1 MENGS
6 FFLTLLVWIAFFI
19 VAIPLVRRIRHPDQ
33 RPLAA
38 YLIFVSLF
46 TLVAGILFALLSW
59 LAVYLGLSQ
68 ALERVVPAIVFLLLV
83 FAPAYLVAAWQARKP
98 RWRRPPPP

>member
-1 MENGS
+1 MENGT
-6 FFLTLLVWIAFFI
+6 FFLALFVWIAFFI
-19 VAIPLVRRIRHPDQ
+19 LAIPLVRRIRHPDQ

-59 LAVYLGLSQ
+59 LAVLLGLSQ
-68 ALERVVPAIVFLLLV
+68 ALERLSPAVVFLVLV
-83 FAPAYLVAAWQARKP
+83 FAPAFFVATWQARKP